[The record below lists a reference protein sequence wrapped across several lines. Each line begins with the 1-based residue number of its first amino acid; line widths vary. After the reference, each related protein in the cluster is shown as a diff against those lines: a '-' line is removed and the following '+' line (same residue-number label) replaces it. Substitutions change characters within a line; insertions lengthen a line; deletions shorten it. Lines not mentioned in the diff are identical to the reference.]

1 MDHFHRCC
9 VEEVMQMVKEGDVA
23 EVSVGDLDIEKLKAV
38 TLSCTDFLLDIGFD
52 VFDAIGRYLGGS
64 FNDDLRLW
72 LKNNQDSMKEKLQV
86 GLKSS
91 FFIGE
96 DSGISLFQVDLLVRF
111 TSEWLDSLVKRR
123 SAQFLPMS
131 NAFRKALK
139 LRIIVWMR

>member
-23 EVSVGDLDIEKLKAV
+23 EVSVGDLDIERLKAV

-64 FNDDLRLW
+64 FNDDLRRW

-86 GLKSS
+86 
-91 FFIGE
+91 
-96 DSGISLFQVDLLVRF
+96 DLMVRF
-111 TSEWLDSLVKRR
+111 TSEWLDTLVKRR